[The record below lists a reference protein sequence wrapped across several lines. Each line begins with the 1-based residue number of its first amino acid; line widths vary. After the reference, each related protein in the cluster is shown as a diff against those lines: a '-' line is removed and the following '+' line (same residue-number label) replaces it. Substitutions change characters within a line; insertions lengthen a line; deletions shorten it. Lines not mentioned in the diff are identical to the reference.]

1 VKLARPDLAALALV
15 GLVIVCA
22 TVCAVLHVEAPAFL
36 TSIALFVAGIGGGIA
51 LPNGQTSTTSAPAD
65 VPPAVLPAP
74 LPVAPPALTS
84 EPATGVFRVASHA
97 P

>member
-1 VKLARPDLAALALV
+1 MKIARPDLAALALV

-22 TVCAVLHVEAPAFL
+22 TVCAVVHVAAPEFL
-36 TSIALFVAGIGGGIA
+36 TSVALFVAGIGGGVA
-51 LPNGQTSTTSAPAD
+51 LPNGQTTTADPAPAPTTAD
-65 VPPAVLPAP
+65 PAP
-74 LPVAPPALTS
+74 APAALTS